1 MIKTY
6 HQLVIDGLKIS
17 VTRAGEFLIKDKIK
31 RERELAECNESF
43 LIFAVF
49 NEKFSLV

>member
-6 HQLVIDGLKIS
+6 HPLVIDGLKIS

-31 RERELAECNESF
+31 RELAECNESF
-43 LIFAVF
+43 F
-49 NEKFSLV
+49 NFRGI